1 MGSCYYSPGVQ
12 CQDAYGAQ
20 HSDWHARCRMFNSA
34 RAWRLRMLHTC
45 DGGFSQW
52 LVVPRPKCL
61 HQCVYVGYTLARS
74 TVSHMACTCHCTT
87 CRCRC
92 HVVSVQ
98 RTTLAVL
105 RPIWPVLV
113 QGLTDSSTKHVA
125 DQLFQRNLIKVD
137 EYEKIISSNVSSSY
151 DRARILL
158 GIAKHFPFEG
168 CIEFAQRNKGWKS
181 SCRENTGA
189 SR

>member
-1 MGSCYYSPGVQ
+1 M
-12 CQDAYGAQ
+12 
-20 HSDWHARCRMFNSA
+20 
-34 RAWRLRMLHTC
+34 
-45 DGGFSQW
+45 
-52 LVVPRPKCL
+52 
-61 HQCVYVGYTLARS
+61 
-74 TVSHMACTCHCTT
+74 
-87 CRCRC
+87 
-92 HVVSVQ
+92 SVQ

-105 RPIWPVLV
+105 QPIWPVLV

-168 CIEFAQRNKGWKS
+168 CIEFALLLNETKGERALAEKILEQAGRYS
-181 SCRENTGA
+181 NTLAFLRGTT
-189 SR
+189 SGINL